1 MNMKKLLS
9 ILLMLVLI
17 FALTACGASP
27 AEEDVQP
34 DPQQEESST
43 PSEETTPEPEEST
56 EPASG
61 TDDESEQD
69 WEECFTG
76 EKLTFTN
83 EDGFDN
89 AGFVEIPVEKTSRYY
104 FKANDASRNGN
115 VTWTVYVTDEMFDGS
130 YRYIPQTV
138 EEAILENDEYLNLE
152 AGKFIYLYCS
162 ENSFTLAS
170 RSDMTE
176 GAACIV
182 GVSEAQ

>member
-1 MNMKKLLS
+1 
-9 ILLMLVLI
+9 MLALI
-17 FALTACGASP
+17 FALTACGTTP

-43 PSEETTPEPEEST
+43 PSEETTPDPEESA
-56 EPASG
+56 EPAPD
-61 TDDESEQD
+61 TDENEQD
-69 WEECFTG
+69 WEEGFTG
-76 EKLTFTN
+76 EKMTVTN

-89 AGFVEIPVEKTSRYY
+89 AGFVEIAVKKSARYY
-104 FKANDASRNGN
+104 FKANEASKDGN
-115 VTWTVYVTDEMFDGS
+115 VTWTVYVLDEQFDGS

-138 EEAILENDEYLNLE
+138 EEAILENDEYLDLE
-152 AGKFIYLYCS
+152 AGKFVYLYCS